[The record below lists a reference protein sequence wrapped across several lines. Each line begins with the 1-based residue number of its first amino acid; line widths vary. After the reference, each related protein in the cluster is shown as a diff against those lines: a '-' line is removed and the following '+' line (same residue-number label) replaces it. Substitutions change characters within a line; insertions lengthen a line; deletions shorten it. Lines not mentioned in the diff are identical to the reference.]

1 MNNQFFKSLKQVYG
15 SMKGNNI
22 VEKLPEKEVVEKLQ
36 KNIQQSETG
45 FNDKAEWLQQL
56 GKTSN

>member
-36 KNIQQSETG
+36 KNIWQSETG
-45 FNDKAEWLQQL
+45 FNDKAE
-56 GKTSN
+56 